1 MLGFFLPRLAQGKW
15 QYMEYLSSLWSA
27 VWGSTGSV
35 PAPVP
40 EPVPEPAVAVPEPV
54 VPEPEVQV
62 AATAVP
68 AARKRTRNERRWQK
82 EHDEDQGMA
91 LLDEFY
97 WRGRNGGLT
106 STIPTAQYDVDEK
119 PLERQRKHRDR
130 IHARDFR
137 QKYPVK
143 KRFELSEHRQRYH
156 RPPKPFVPDHIHI
169 TDEFRQHHNLFL
181 GRPVQV
187 KKDRYAPRAAEKQ
200 LIAQNFL

>member
-1 MLGFFLPRLAQGKW
+1 
-15 QYMEYLSSLWSA
+15 MEYLSSLWSA
-27 VWGSTGSV
+27 VWGTA

-40 EPVPEPAVAVPEPV
+40 EPVPEPVVAVPEP
-54 VPEPEVQV
+54 EAQ
-62 AATAVP
+62 AATAAPVLATPVP
-68 AARKRTRNERRWQK
+68 VPARKRTRNERRWQK
-82 EHDEDQGMA
+82 EHDEGHALA

-106 STIPTAQYDVDEK
+106 STIPTTEYDVNEK
-119 PLERQRKHRDR
+119 PLERQHKHRGR

-143 KRFELSEHRQRYH
+143 KRFELSEHQQRYH

-169 TDEFRQHHNLFL
+169 TDEFRRHHNLFL

-187 KKDRYAPRAAEKQ
+187 KKERYVPRAAEKQ